1 MSRITKNAETYR
13 EWLIKNAE
21 SFGLSKDEVNKIGNP
36 VLVRVRTSDVDR
48 VRFAQESNEDDV
60 AAMSATEQAKIDATK
75 MSSALLN
82 QFTPNEGGHFNGC

>member
-1 MSRITKNAETYR
+1 M
-13 EWLIKNAE
+13 
-21 SFGLSKDEVNKIGNP
+21 
-36 VLVRVRTSDVDR
+36 DR